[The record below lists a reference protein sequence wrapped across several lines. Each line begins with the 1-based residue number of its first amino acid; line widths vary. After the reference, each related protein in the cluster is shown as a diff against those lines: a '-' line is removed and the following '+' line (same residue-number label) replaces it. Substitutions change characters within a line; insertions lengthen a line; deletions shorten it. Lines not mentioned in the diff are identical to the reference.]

1 MGLFRTELQFM
12 VAQRMPSAAEQEE
25 LYRKVFAASA
35 GKSVT
40 VRTLDIGG
48 DKILP
53 YMAKLEEE
61 NPALGWRAIRIGLD
75 RPALLRMQL
84 RALLKAADGDPL
96 KIMFPMVATVDEFV
110 RARGIVEREKAY
122 LKRHATGFPPIAA
135 SAR

>member
-1 MGLFRTELQFM
+1 M

-84 RALLKAADGDPL
+84 RRPPEGRRRRPAQDHVPDGRDGGRVRP
-96 KIMFPMVATVDEFV
+96 
-110 RARGIVEREKAY
+110 RARHR
-122 LKRHATGFPPIAA
+122 R
-135 SAR
+135 ARRRRT